1 MTILE
6 IHSYGVMYGKIRD
19 DPVFPAKEWNRER
32 QNFQNNET
40 WPRELGCADTAS
52 ICDPDMNSCWSFPEF
67 GKFNYSLTPI
77 PIWTRTP
84 KSFGSIGTD
93 AELARAL
100 LYTAIFNNF
109 LEPYY
114 DRYSL
119 EAESHCR
126 YSRCSLPRNQWEVE
140 ARQLFET
147 SLAKMQF
154 NVLDIVRGTDNKREE
169 DFYGIPPEFRGM
181 CKMGKFKSIGWQNVS
196 FWGLFGLL
204 FFAGA
209 ISLASIQTEKGEFWL
224 VIGVVLI
231 YRALLWV
238 IDQLRAVSRASMLR
252 FRSWSCGMSDLLRFT
267 QSSGT

>member
-1 MTILE
+1 
-6 IHSYGVMYGKIRD
+6 
-19 DPVFPAKEWNRER
+19 
-32 QNFQNNET
+32 
-40 WPRELGCADTAS
+40 
-52 ICDPDMNSCWSFPEF
+52 MNTCS
-67 GKFNYSLTPI
+67 NYPLTLI
-77 PIWTRTP
+77 PIWSRTP
-84 KSFGSIGTD
+84 RSFAGIGTD
-93 AELARAL
+93 AKLARAL
-100 LYTAIFNNF
+100 LATAIIVN
-109 LEPYY
+109 YVQIVDDKY
-114 DRYSL
+114 RL

-126 YSRCSLPRNQWEVE
+126 NSLCSLPIKQWEVE

-181 CKMGKFKSIGWQNVS
+181 CKMAKFKSIGWQNVS
-196 FWGLFGLL
+196 FWGLLGLL

-238 IDQLRAVSRASMLR
+238 IHQLRVVSRASMLR
-252 FRSWSCGMSDLLRFT
+252 FRSWSCGMSGLRFT